1 VVTERR
7 DGTPSPSA
15 KYILQLLYKKK
26 KNVDV
31 FCGNI
36 SQLFDYLM
44 SFNGI

>member
-7 DGTPSPSA
+7 DGAPSPAA
-15 KYILQLLYKKK
+15 KYILQLIYKK

-36 SQLFDYLM
+36 SQLL
-44 SFNGI
+44 IT